1 MGLVQINN
9 SFSGQNYLPY
19 SVACLRSYIEAHAP
33 DHTRYTFLPLIYKR
47 MPVRDVVSQMCNAD
61 VVGFSIYVWNANI
74 SLEAARRLKQERP
87 DVVIVFGGPQVPD
100 KPEQFLREH
109 RFIDIVVHNEGERTF
124 LNLIER
130 LPERNWVFCWDER
143 RRVGWLLA
151 IPRAG
156 DRELRFTAEWQLA
169 DALSVVRSPP

>member
-1 MGLVQINN
+1 
-9 SFSGQNYLPY
+9 
-19 SVACLRSYIEAHAP
+19 
-33 DHTRYTFLPLIYKR
+33 

-130 LPERNWVFCWDER
+130 LPERNWEGLAGVSFLDAEGRYLKAQAAERIRDLDEAPPPASY
-143 RRVGWLLA
+143 GTFDHL
-151 IPRAG
+151 
-156 DRELRFTAEWQLA
+156 TAA
-169 DALSVVRSPP
+169 DPAEHSLGPGET